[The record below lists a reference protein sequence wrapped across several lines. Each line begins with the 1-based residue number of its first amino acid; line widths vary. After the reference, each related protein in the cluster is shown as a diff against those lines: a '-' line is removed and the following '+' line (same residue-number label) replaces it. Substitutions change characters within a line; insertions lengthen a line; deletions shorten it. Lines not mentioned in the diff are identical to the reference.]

1 MVGVSDPEFHAIT
14 ITWDLEDGTGISV
27 RYGEMEPE
35 RAAHLMQLS
44 AQLVMEHAHLLQDL
58 DFEDYT
64 EEFVEDEEEWDEEE
78 EDE

>member
-1 MVGVSDPEFHAIT
+1 MSDPEFHAIT

-44 AQLVMEHAHLLQDL
+44 AQLVMEHAQLLQDL
-58 DFEDYT
+58 DFEEY
-64 EEFVEDEEEWDEEE
+64 VEPFPDE
-78 EDE
+78 EDEWEDDEENE